1 MNRMLHRLAKLLS
14 QFCQFPISPSRTR
27 VEQPEF
33 QANPDQ
39 AIRAD
44 APPCSHLRVSLFHLG
59 RDLCHYILLARIKLP
74 YGVGQTFANHNLAQ
88 HGSMLPAMPI
98 VFPYAIVKLN
108 KEWRLAPDLLSQF
121 SGVNAGDPDDPV
133 VSQPRVE
140 RLGTVPVRRGLA
152 MFIHNQARRPNLLRL
167 EVPEI

>member
-1 MNRMLHRLAKLLS
+1 
-14 QFCQFPISPSRTR
+14 
-27 VEQPEF
+27 
-33 QANPDQ
+33 
-39 AIRAD
+39 
-44 APPCSHLRVSLFHLG
+44 
-59 RDLCHYILLARIKLP
+59 
-74 YGVGQTFANHNLAQ
+74 
-88 HGSMLPAMPI
+88 MLPAMPI